1 MAKRKIGQFEINPIG
16 LGCMGF
22 SHGYGGRPDE
32 ATAIAA
38 LNHAI
43 DIGYDFLDTAAAY
56 GMGANER
63 LVGKALRHR
72 RDEFTLASK
81 CALGATREGGRAI
94 DGTPEGIALTLDQS
108 LERLGVDHID
118 LYYLHRRDPNVPI
131 EESIGALARG
141 VEAGKIRSIGVSEIS
156 SDLLRR
162 AHATHPIAAI
172 QTEYSL
178 WTRNPEIALLDTCR
192 ELGVTF
198 VSFSPVGRGFLAGAV
213 DATTT
218 YEQGDMR
225 GPMPRFNAPN
235 LAANLALL
243 DAFRAVAADQGCTIA
258 QLAIAWVLARDPAIV
273 TIPGTTNAAH
283 MDENMGAQDVALS
296 PARIAE
302 LDALINQTTVSG
314 SRYTPAMQS
323 MVSTEEFA

>member
-1 MAKRKIGQFEINPIG
+1 MVGSFTINPIG

-38 LNHAI
+38 LNHAL
-43 DIGYDFLDTAAAY
+43 DVGYDFLDTAAAY

-63 LVGKALRHR
+63 LVGKAIGHR
-72 RDEFTLASK
+72 RDEFVLASK
-81 CALGATREGGRAI
+81 CALGATREQGRAI
-94 DGTPEGIALTLDQS
+94 DGSPEGIAATLDQS

-118 LYYLHRRDPNVPI
+118 LYYLHRGDPKVPI
-131 EESIGALARG
+131 EDSIGALARG

-156 SDLLRR
+156 SELLRR

-213 DATTT
+213 DSATT
-218 YEQGDMR
+218 YEAGDMR
-225 GPMPRFNAPN
+225 GNMPRFTEPN
-235 LAANLALL
+235 LSTNLALL
-243 DAFRAVAADQGCTIA
+243 DGLRAIAKDQGCTIA
-258 QLAIAWVLARDPAIV
+258 QIAIAWVLARDPALV
-273 TIPGTTNAAH
+273 TIPGTTSVAH
-283 MDENMGAQDVALS
+283 MDENIAANAVTLS
-296 PARIAE
+296 SARMAE
-302 LDALINQTTVSG
+302 LEALLNQGTVAG
-314 SRYTPAMQS
+314 SRYTQQMQS
-323 MVSTEEFA
+323 MVSTEQFA